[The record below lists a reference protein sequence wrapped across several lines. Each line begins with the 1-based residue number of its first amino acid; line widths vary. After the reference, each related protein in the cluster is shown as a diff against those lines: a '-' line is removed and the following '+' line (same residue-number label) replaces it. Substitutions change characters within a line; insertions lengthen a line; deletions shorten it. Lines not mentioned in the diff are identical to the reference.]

1 MLLFTTF
8 CGNSIIKF
16 KFLGVLCAPI
26 IRLVFGISHYWPLFL
41 VSILVISENVTD
53 IVTSVL
59 IMSFFVIIT
68 SLIVFMIPII
78 IEKMLI
84 FIEIRNQKAS
94 IPHYTTDHLLIPQ
107 YTTDHLLI
115 PQYTTDHLLIP
126 QYTTDHLL
134 IPQYTT
140 DHLLIPQYT
149 TDPVSLIMASTVL
162 NIVEDEGL
170 QENARIVGEY
180 LMSRLKGLMDKH
192 QCIGDVRYVSE
203 DYS

>member
-1 MLLFTTF
+1 
-8 CGNSIIKF
+8 
-16 KFLGVLCAPI
+16 
-26 IRLVFGISHYWPLFL
+26 
-41 VSILVISENVTD
+41 
-53 IVTSVL
+53 
-59 IMSFFVIIT
+59 
-68 SLIVFMIPII
+68 
-78 IEKMLI
+78 MLI

-94 IPHYTTDHLLIPQ
+94 IPHYTTDHLLIPQYTTDHLLIPQ

-192 QCIGDVRYVSE
+192 QCIGDVRYV
-203 DYS
+203 